1 MRSESVTEVRPVLTR
16 TPTTA
21 FDSVI
26 IQKSLAPP
34 VGATTGSNKEV
45 FMFTKINARGACAP
59 QYGPARLVTLQISP
73 GHSDGKSLLSNIFVI
88 YGDN

>member
-59 QYGPARLVTLQISP
+59 QYGPLQISP